1 MKLELT
7 SSEKKQLSKLKFRK
21 IKDSYKREISSV
33 NLPNFLETP
42 FIKDFIFARNL
53 NWKVWDV
60 NVFSFGTV
68 NMHVDGTLREG
79 SKYRS
84 LLIFLDGNGELSY
97 INDSGQIVYKDMKKY
112 SIVLFNDAKP
122 HAFISKNGTICRAII
137 AELEIESGT

>member
-1 MKLELT
+1 MNLELT
-7 SSEKKQLSKLKFRK
+7 PSEKKHLSKLKFRK
-21 IKDSYKREISSV
+21 IKDKYKREIFSINVPS
-33 NLPNFLETP
+33 FLETP
-42 FIKDFIFARNL
+42 FIKDFISARNL
-53 NWKVWDV
+53 DWKVWDV

-68 NMHVDGTLREG
+68 NMHIDGTLREG

-84 LLIFLDGNGELSY
+84 LLIFLDGEGELSY

-137 AELEIESGT
+137 AELEIELGT